1 MDKLLTQQ
9 DLAKRWQVSVATI
22 KNYREDKIIQPVR
35 HLLPT
40 IRFEINYIRELEGV
54 KLEKVSPLQFKRL
67 ERELEDTKKENEKL
81 KGIISNV
88 LAETSQILNQG
99 GSSK

>member
-1 MDKLLTQQ
+1 MNKLLTQQ
-9 DLAKRWQVSVATI
+9 NLADRWQVSVATI
-22 KNYREDKIIQPVR
+22 KNYREDGIIQPVK

-54 KLEKVSPLQFKRL
+54 KLEKISPLQFKRL
-67 ERELEDTKKENEKL
+67 ERELQETKKENERL

-88 LAETSQILNQG
+88 LAETSQIFQG
-99 GSSK
+99 G